1 MSTSYKAWFED
12 TWVQFSVN
20 ESQACFFD
28 ANRITELA
36 QELLREQGCDPLL
49 SEVEWEIL

>member
-1 MSTSYKAWFED
+1 MSKSYRAWFED
-12 TWVQFSVN
+12 TQVRFSVKQ
-20 ESQACFFD
+20 SQECFFD

-36 QELLREQGCDPLL
+36 QELLREEGCNPLL